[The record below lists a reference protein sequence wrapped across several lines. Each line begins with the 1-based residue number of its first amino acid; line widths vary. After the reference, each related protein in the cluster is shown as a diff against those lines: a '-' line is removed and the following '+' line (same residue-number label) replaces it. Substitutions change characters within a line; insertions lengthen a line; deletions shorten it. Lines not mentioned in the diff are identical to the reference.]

1 MMIILL
7 GWDYLR
13 QGTLVVAARYFH
25 HKEYDKAGRV
35 LMEVFKPEWLS
46 KNRRGYY
53 EFLMGGVCLQ
63 KQDFED
69 AEKHY
74 EIAAQYPLRSVN
86 DHVAALVHIANIS
99 IRQGNY
105 DKADAYLQP
114 VYIGAA
120 NLFFTLLAMT
130 MIDKF
135 GRKTLL
141 LVGAAGMIVFL
152 GLTAYAFS
160 PGGTMGTNV
169 LIYLLCFISKSRY
182 ICCVLI
188 FR

>member
-1 MMIILL
+1 MFTNRTRLFIGFIFLLSLILLVDLRYYTIASLALMMIILL

-105 DKADAYLQP
+105 DKADAYLK
-114 VYIGAA
+114 
-120 NLFFTLLAMT
+120 LAEKHQEKINAKMKDV
-130 MIDKF
+130 INRLHEELKNH
-135 GRKTLL
+135 K
-141 LVGAAGMIVFL
+141 
-152 GLTAYAFS
+152 
-160 PGGTMGTNV
+160 
-169 LIYLLCFISKSRY
+169 K
-182 ICCVLI
+182 
-188 FR
+188 